1 MPETPE
7 LSPEIPAELSEA
19 QQELIRLV
27 DEQPEESTM
36 EDIVREL
43 VIHLRLQQAA
53 SDAAAAGETLSPEK
67 AQAIRNLGG
76 QPWI

>member
-7 LSPEIPAELSEA
+7 PSPELPAELSEA

-36 EDIVREL
+36 EEIVREL
-43 VIHLRLQQAA
+43 VIHLRLQQAET
-53 SDAAAAGETLSPEK
+53 DAAAAGETLSPEK

>member
-7 LSPEIPAELSEA
+7 PSPELPAELSEA

-43 VIHLRLQQAA
+43 VIHLRLQQAET
-53 SDAAAAGETLSPEK
+53 DAAAAGETLSPEK

>member
-1 MPETPE
+1 MPELPESPE
-7 LSPEIPAELSEA
+7 LSAA

-53 SDAAAAGETLSPEK
+53 AEAAAAGETLSAEK

-76 QPWI
+76 KPWI

>member
-7 LSPEIPAELSEA
+7 PAPELPAELSEA

-27 DEQPEESTM
+27 DEQPEESSM

-43 VIHLRLQQAA
+43 VIHLRLQQAET
-53 SDAAAAGETLSPEK
+53 DAAAAGETLSPEK
-67 AQAIRNLGG
+67 AQAIRQLGG
-76 QPWI
+76 KPWI

>member
-7 LSPEIPAELSEA
+7 PSPEIPAELSEA

-27 DEQPEESTM
+27 DEQPEESSM

-43 VIHLRLQQAA
+43 VIHLRLQQAE

>member
-7 LSPEIPAELSEA
+7 PSPEIPAELSEA

>member
-7 LSPEIPAELSEA
+7 PSPEIPAELSEA

-43 VIHLRLQQAA
+43 VIHLRLQQAE

>member
-1 MPETPE
+1 MLETPE
-7 LSPEIPAELSEA
+7 PSPEMPAELSEA

-27 DEQPEESTM
+27 DEQPEESSM

-43 VIHLRLQQAA
+43 VIHLRLQQAE

-76 QPWI
+76 KPWI